1 MHAVMILNAVFTIKI
16 FLWDNSRRI
25 VWNTHES
32 SYFMSSGYQLLAY
45 FCNLKMFRPI
55 MLTNNKDF

>member
-16 FLWDNSRRI
+16 FLRDNSRRI
-25 VWNTHES
+25 VRNTYES
-32 SYFMSSGYQLLAY
+32 SYFMSSGYQLFTY

-55 MLTNNKDF
+55 MLTNYKDS